1 MFADSGGV
9 SVHFLPVRAGAAGGG
24 GRILRHAAGR
34 DDATGGESGRSEGF
48 PKDREQHTL
57 RSAAQVRLDYLV
69 TITITHPYF
78 KSHFQNLLYNVKFSK
93 DLSYKVLS

>member
-69 TITITHPYF
+69 
-78 KSHFQNLLYNVKFSK
+78 SGCSSDFSNDSATEK
-93 DLSYKVLS
+93 YPIAV